1 MHEAIMI
8 VEKDSGT
15 VELARRVLRNERY
28 DVCVAS
34 DGEQALQFFRS
45 FKPRL
50 VLSDMRLPGRIE
62 AFEMVRRIRAES
74 SARSTA
80 IVMVTTDA
88 SEAEAEAA
96 MAVGCDAFI
105 SQSLTTLMLRRLVA
119 DWIAKEPT
127 AGRLSPTG
135 RTWMSRLFEPARR
148 RRTVLQIPG
157 YRTGA
162 YLPPTQDFMS
172 SAHSPSESSSSV

>member
-28 DVCVAS
+28 DVCVAR

-45 FKPRL
+45 FRPRL

-62 AFEMVRRIRAES
+62 ALEMVRQIRAES
-74 SARSTA
+74 AARSTA

-88 SEAEAEAA
+88 SEAEAQAA
-96 MAVGCDAFI
+96 IAAGCDAFI
-105 SQSLTTLMLRRLVA
+105 SQPLSTLMLRRLVA
-119 DWIAKEPT
+119 DWTAKEPT
-127 AGRLSPTG
+127 TGRLSPTG

-148 RRTVLQIPG
+148 RRTVVQIPG
-157 YRTGA
+157 YRAGSS
-162 YLPPTQDFMS
+162 LPPAQGLMS
-172 SAHSPSESSSSV
+172 STRLPSENSSSV